1 MQPMICYVVLISQ
14 MKVVEM
20 KMISEC
26 PIVAKGQLIMESLVS
41 ELGVVYRRANK
52 EAAN

>member
-1 MQPMICYVVLISQ
+1 MVLYVVLISPT
-14 MKVVEM
+14 KVIDM

-26 PIVAKGQLIMESLVS
+26 PIAERGKLIIVLLVS
-41 ELGVVYRRANK
+41 ELGVAEQRSDK